1 MRDIERM
8 LEQARALG
16 TVFFDISGGD
26 PLIVEREFILETLR
40 LASAKDL
47 SACISTNGTNLTK
60 DYLEEMVSV
69 GLQKLKFSLYGATSR
84 THDHFT
90 RVPGSFEH
98 VMRAVELSKRAGVE
112 VWVNCVVIPGN
123 LDEFQRLASLLDPL
137 DVDLVQLSSIVPCG
151 RGKRADSYQFSEA
164 GFKNAIRTLENSLS
178 SLRHAFTI
186 TLYPN
191 PETPPFAGRH
201 CDYFYDRLVV
211 DPQGNVIP
219 CCLLPDDL
227 QHRLG
232 NIREG
237 LSKVCSDQRVR
248 EDPVF
253 YWLDQGHDKMR
264 QALGYEKV
272 SHNLCAV
279 CIDMLYRLSGTATGK

>member
-8 LEQARALG
+8 LEQARAMG
-16 TVFFDISGGD
+16 AVFFDVSGGD

-40 LASAKDL
+40 LASAKDM
-47 SACISTNGTNLTK
+47 SACISTNGTSLTK
-60 DYLEEMVSV
+60 NYLEEMVSV
-69 GLQKLKFSLYGATSR
+69 GLQKLKFSLYGATPQ
-84 THDHFT
+84 THDDFT

-98 VMRAVELSKRAGVE
+98 VTRAVELSKRAGVE
-112 VWVNCVVIPGN
+112 VWVNCVVTPEN
-123 LDEFQRLASLLDPL
+123 LNEFRRLSSVLGPL

-151 RGKRADSYQFSEA
+151 RGKWAGAYQFSEA
-164 GFKNAIRTLENSLS
+164 GLENAIRTLENSLS
-178 SLRHAFTI
+178 GLSHAFTI

-201 CDYFYDRLVV
+201 CDYFCDRLVV

-232 NIREG
+232 NVREG

-253 YWLDQGHDKMR
+253 YWLDQGHDRMR
-264 QALGYEKV
+264 EELGYENM
-272 SHNLCAV
+272 SHNLCTV